1 MLSDTPTILRRI
13 CDRKREE
20 IQERKAL
27 YSLETLKEQARAQPA
42 PRGFIDALRARAN
55 AGLPAVIAEVKK
67 ASPSKGVIREDFDP
81 AEIAKSYEAGGAAC
95 LSVLTDIDFFQGADD
110 YLRVARA
117 ACQLPA
123 IRKDFTL
130 DPYQIWESRALG
142 ADALLLIVA
151 CLDDVE
157 LADLYA
163 EAREAHL
170 DVLVEV
176 HDRTELERALTL
188 DLDLIGINNRD
199 LHTFDTSL
207 QTTLGLLSDIPAGV
221 TVVTDSF
228 KLNINNQFEELVVRG
243 WKHEEAKAFLETLP
257 QLAELK
263 KLTVLEGITSADVR
277 QSLKDVFDQRS
288 GDVKISLGS
297 WTWSAQISNTVM

>member
-1 MLSDTPTILRRI
+1 MLSDTPTVLRRI

-20 IQERKAL
+20 IQERKARC
-27 YSLETLKEQARAQPA
+27 SLETLKEQACAQPA

-55 AGLPAVIAEVKK
+55 AGHPAVIAEVKK

-130 DPYQIWESRALG
+130 DLYQIWESRALG

-151 CLDDVE
+151 CLDDTQ

-221 TVVTDSF
+221 TVVTESGLHTPADMKLMLDHGVSTFLIGESF
-228 KLNINNQFEELVVRG
+228 MRQTSPGDALSYMVR
-243 WKHEEAKAFLETLP
+243 KAT
-257 QLAELK
+257 
-263 KLTVLEGITSADVR
+263 D
-277 QSLKDVFDQRS
+277 
-288 GDVKISLGS
+288 
-297 WTWSAQISNTVM
+297 